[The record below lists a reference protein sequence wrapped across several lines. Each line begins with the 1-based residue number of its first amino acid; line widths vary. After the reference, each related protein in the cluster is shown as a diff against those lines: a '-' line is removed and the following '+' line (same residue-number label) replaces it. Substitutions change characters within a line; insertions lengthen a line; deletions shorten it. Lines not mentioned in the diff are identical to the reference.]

1 MLIAVVQIHV
11 KAECIDAFIAAT
23 LDNAHHSVREPGIAR
38 FDFVQQE
45 DDPSRFVLIEVFQND
60 AAPAAHRETAH
71 YARWRDAVASM
82 MASPRSSL
90 KCRDLHLPV

>member
-11 KAECIDAFIAAT
+11 KVECIDAFIAAT

-45 DDPSRFVLIEVFQND
+45 DDPSRFVLIEVFHHD

-90 KCRDLHLPV
+90 KYRDRHLPA